1 MECSIKSKKEA
12 KAMRDKTHMEQVEKW
27 ACYVRDNPNSWKK
40 IHTEFIN
47 ALFKKHED
55 FIKRL
60 AKTKEGKQKII
71 KLYNIKN
78 INGYKK
84 LLG

>member
-1 MECSIKSKKEA
+1 MERAIK
-12 KAMRDKTHMEQVEKW
+12 DKTHMEQVERW
-27 ACYVRDNPNSWKK
+27 AYYVRDHPNDWKK
-40 IHTEFIN
+40 PHTEFIN
-47 ALFKKHED
+47 ALFKKQED

-60 AKTKEGKQKII
+60 AKTKEGKEKII

-78 INGYKK
+78 INSYKK